1 MKNIITTILNLIF
14 KFFKVKNNYI
24 VFFSSRN
31 RVDGNPREIYLY
43 LKKNYDSKFKIKY
56 LVYKGTETEKLDSK
70 DICYYRTLK
79 SLYYIAKAKYWILSD
94 SVNPVLKKKKS
105 QIYIQTFHGH
115 GPVKK
120 MGLEIDE
127 YRKEHTENKLKH
139 IQDWDI
145 YISMCEEEETQIK
158 NSTGFDQKIFR
169 LGIPSTDPIAR
180 SKKLSSDEIE
190 NLKKKYNIPLDKK
203 IVLYAPTYREDLL
216 GKENIKLNIESL
228 CELQDYVFLVRLHP
242 LLNSKTDKNIFKNSN
257 FINCE
262 NVPDIV
268 DLYPI
273 TDILISDYSA
283 SIYEF
288 ALTDKKIILYPYDY
302 EKYSTYPG
310 IVIDY
315 QKIMPGPICYTE
327 KELYNTLKNLDTS
340 FNGYEKKLK
349 KFNKKFNYLNDGQAT
364 KRFVENLNCGN
375 FDIKE

>member
-1 MKNIITTILNLIF
+1 MKNIIIFFLNLFFKIF
-14 KFFKVKNNYI
+14 KVEDNHI

-43 LKKNYDSKFKIKY
+43 LKKNCNSKFNMKY
-56 LVYKGTETEKLDSK
+56 MVYKGTEIDKLDSK
-70 DICYYRTLK
+70 DICYHRTLK
-79 SLYYIAKAKYWILSD
+79 SLYYISKAKYWIMSD

>member
-1 MKNIITTILNLIF
+1 MKNIIIFFLNLFFKIF
-14 KFFKVKNNYI
+14 KVEDNHI

-43 LKKNYDSKFKIKY
+43 LKKNCNSKFNMKY
-56 LVYKGTETEKLDSK
+56 MVYKGTEIDKLDSK
-70 DICYYRTLK
+70 DICYHRTLK
-79 SLYYIAKAKYWILSD
+79 SLYYISKAKYWIMSD
-94 SVNPVLKKKKS
+94 SVNPVLKKKKY

>member
-1 MKNIITTILNLIF
+1 MKNIIIFFLNLFFKIF
-14 KFFKVKNNYI
+14 KVEDNHI

-43 LKKNYDSKFKIKY
+43 LKKNCNSKFNMKY
-56 LVYKGTETEKLDSK
+56 MVYKGTEIDKLDSK
-70 DICYYRTLK
+70 DICYHRTLK
-79 SLYYIAKAKYWILSD
+79 SLYYISKAKYWIMSD

-145 YISMCEEEETQIK
+145 YISMCEEEETHIK

>member
-1 MKNIITTILNLIF
+1 
-14 KFFKVKNNYI
+14 
-24 VFFSSRN
+24 
-31 RVDGNPREIYLY
+31 
-43 LKKNYDSKFKIKY
+43 
-56 LVYKGTETEKLDSK
+56 
-70 DICYYRTLK
+70 
-79 SLYYIAKAKYWILSD
+79 
-94 SVNPVLKKKKS
+94 
-105 QIYIQTFHGH
+105 
-115 GPVKK
+115 
-120 MGLEIDE
+120 
-127 YRKEHTENKLKH
+127 
-139 IQDWDI
+139 
-145 YISMCEEEETQIK
+145 MCEEEETHIK

-180 SKKLSSDEIE
+180 SKKLSSDEIK

-340 FNGYEKKLK
+340 FTGYEKKLK

>member
-1 MKNIITTILNLIF
+1 MKNIIIFFLNLFFKIF
-14 KFFKVKNNYI
+14 KVEDNHI

-43 LKKNYDSKFKIKY
+43 LKKNCNSKFNMKY
-56 LVYKGTETEKLDSK
+56 MVYKGTEIDKLDSK
-70 DICYYRTLK
+70 DICYHRTLK
-79 SLYYIAKAKYWILSD
+79 SLYYISKAKYWIMSD

-340 FNGYEKKLK
+340 FTGYEKKLK

>member
-1 MKNIITTILNLIF
+1 MKNIIIFFLNLFFKIF
-14 KFFKVKNNYI
+14 KVEDNHI

-43 LKKNYDSKFKIKY
+43 LKKNCNSKFNMKY
-56 LVYKGTETEKLDSK
+56 MVYKGTEIDKLDSK
-70 DICYYRTLK
+70 DICYHRTLK
-79 SLYYIAKAKYWILSD
+79 SLYYISKAKYWIMSD

-288 ALTDKKIILYPYDY
+288 ALTDKNIIGYPYDY

>member
-1 MKNIITTILNLIF
+1 MKNIIIFFLNLFFKIF
-14 KFFKVKNNYI
+14 KVEDNHI

-43 LKKNYDSKFKIKY
+43 LKKNCNSKFNMKY
-56 LVYKGTETEKLDSK
+56 MVYKGTEIDKLDSK
-70 DICYYRTLK
+70 DICYHRTLK
-79 SLYYIAKAKYWILSD
+79 SLYYISKAKYWIMSD

-242 LLNSKTDKNIFKNSN
+242 LLNAKTDKNIFKNSN

>member
-1 MKNIITTILNLIF
+1 MKNIIIFFLNLFFKIF
-14 KFFKVKNNYI
+14 KVEDNHI

-43 LKKNYDSKFKIKY
+43 LKKNCNSKFNMKY
-56 LVYKGTETEKLDSK
+56 MVYKGTEIDKLDSK
-70 DICYYRTLK
+70 DICYHRTLK
-79 SLYYIAKAKYWILSD
+79 SLYYISKAKYWIMSD

-288 ALTDKKIILYPYDY
+288 ALTDKKIILYQYDY
-302 EKYSTYPG
+302 EKYSTYTG